1 MLYGIL
7 ITIHIIVCIFLITI
21 VLIQAGRG
29 GGLAE
34 SFTGAESIFGTKT
47 NAVLTRATTFF
58 AVFFFI
64 TCLSLAVLA
73 KQRSSSLI
81 KGPLPQQTASPK
93 ETIPSTS
100 PKETIPAKENQ
111 LAPSEQPQTQQTPP
125 QAKEDAAESKP
136 RTKEKAA
143 DNNPESQPQKSQ

>member
-7 ITIHIIVCIFLITI
+7 IAIHSVVCVFLIVI

-64 TCLSLAVLA
+64 TCLSLAILA

-81 KGPLPQQTASPK
+81 KGPLPQTAPAPK
-93 ETIPSTS
+93 EAV
-100 PKETIPAKENQ
+100 PAKEKQ
-111 LAPSEQPQTQQTPP
+111 PSPAEQPHPAPPP
-125 QAKEDAAESKP
+125 QEKEGTAEAEP
-136 RTKEKAA
+136 QTKDKT
-143 DNNPESQPQKSQ
+143 DVTQKQSQPKKSQ

>member
-64 TCLSLAVLA
+64 TCLSLAILA

-81 KGPLPQQTASPK
+81 RGHLPQADPAPQ
-93 ETIPSTS
+93 ETIPE
-100 PKETIPAKENQ
+100 KEKQPV
-111 LAPSEQPQTQQTPP
+111 PSEQPQAQPTSPEV
-125 QAKEDAAESKP
+125 KEGTAESKP
-136 RTKEKAA
+136 QIKEKAA
-143 DNNPESQPQKSQ
+143 DTQQQSQSQKSQ

>member
-7 ITIHIIVCIFLITI
+7 IAIHIIVCIFLIII

-64 TCLSLAVLA
+64 TCLSLAILA

-81 KGPLPQQTASPK
+81 KGPLPQAAPAPK
-93 ETIPSTS
+93 ETS
-100 PKETIPAKENQ
+100 PAKEKQ
-111 LAPSEQPQTQQTPP
+111 PAPSEQPQTQQTLP
-125 QAKEDAAESKP
+125 QAKEDTAEANPQTQAQEDK
-136 RTKEKAA
+136 KE
-143 DNNPESQPQKSQ
+143 PESRPSR

>member
-7 ITIHIIVCIFLITI
+7 IAIHITVCIFLIII

-47 NAVLTRATTFF
+47 NAMLTRATTFF

-64 TCLSLAVLA
+64 TCLSLAILA

-81 KGPLPQQTASPK
+81 KGPLPQAAPSPM
-93 ETIPSTS
+93 
-100 PKETIPAKENQ
+100 ETIPAEENQ
-111 LAPSEQPQTQQTPP
+111 PAPAEQPQAQPTPL
-125 QAKEDAAESKP
+125 QAKEGVAESKP
-136 RTKEKAA
+136 QTQTQEDKK
-143 DNNPESQPQKSQ
+143 DPESKPSK

>member
-7 ITIHIIVCIFLITI
+7 IAIHIIVCIFLIII

-64 TCLSLAVLA
+64 TCLSLAILA

-81 KGPLPQQTASPK
+81 KGPLPQAAPA
-93 ETIPSTS
+93 PM
-100 PKETIPAKENQ
+100 ETIPAKENQ
-111 LAPSEQPQTQQTPP
+111 PVPAEQPQTQPTPP
-125 QAKEDAAESKP
+125 QAKEDTTKANP
-136 RTKEKAA
+136 QIKEKAA
-143 DNNPESQPQKSQ
+143 DIKPESQAQAQEGR

>member
-81 KGPLPQQTASPK
+81 RGPLPQAAPA
-93 ETIPSTS
+93 
-100 PKETIPAKENQ
+100 PKETIPAKEKQ
-111 LAPSEQPQTQQTPP
+111 PDPSEQPQTQQTPP